1 MKIASVL
8 PFVIA
13 LAAVPV
19 VAKTTTPLDN
29 LLDRASTYVCAYVHD
44 FSTVVAEEHYVQDS
58 HPMPRMEGFGTTV
71 AAAPAQHAE
80 LRSDLLFVR
89 PDTSDNWL
97 TFRDVSSVNGRA
109 VRDREE
115 RLAKLFVNQ
124 TANVIDRAME
134 IAREG
139 YRYNVGS
146 KDRTVANPLLVLAFL
161 QPAYRERFEFK
172 LMGIDTSLGPDVW
185 IVKFKERVRPSI
197 LRTPDNRN
205 VVAAGRFWIDGASGR
220 VLQTE
225 LETSAQDR
233 VTTAFAF
240 DERLGLDVPAE
251 MRDISWSDG
260 TVVTAVATYTNFR
273 RFDVRTDENFR

>member
-8 PFVIA
+8 PFVIT

-19 VAKTTTPLDN
+19 VAKTTTPLDS
-29 LLDRASTYVCAYVHD
+29 LLDRASAYVCGYVHD

-58 HPMPRMEGFGTTV
+58 HPMPRVDGFGPV
-71 AAAPAQHAE
+71 GAAAQAQHAE

-89 PDTSDNWL
+89 PNTSDNWL
-97 TFRDVSSVNGRA
+97 TFRDVSSVNGSA
-109 VRDREE
+109 VRDRSE
-115 RLAKLFVNQ
+115 RLAKLFVDHE
-124 TANVIDRAME
+124 TDAIDRALE

-139 YRYNVGS
+139 YRYNIGS
-146 KDRTVANPLLVLAFL
+146 KDRTVANPLLALAFL

-172 LMGIDTSLGPDVW
+172 LVGIDTSLGPDVW

-205 VVAAGRFWIDGASGR
+205 VAAAGRFWIDGASGR

-225 LETSAQDR
+225 LETSVHDK
-233 VTTAFAF
+233 VTTAFTY

-251 MRDISWSDG
+251 MRDIAWFNG

-273 RFDVRTDENFR
+273 RFDVATDEKFN